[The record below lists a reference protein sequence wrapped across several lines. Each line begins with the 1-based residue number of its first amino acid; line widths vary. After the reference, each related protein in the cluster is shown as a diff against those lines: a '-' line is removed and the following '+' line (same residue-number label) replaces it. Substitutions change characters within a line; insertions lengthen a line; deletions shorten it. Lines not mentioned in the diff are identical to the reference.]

1 MEVVEQDIQNFQL
14 TVRDHSDYDFTDYSR
29 TSLQRRL
36 NRILLELDM
45 NMDQMIS
52 RMKTD
57 SEFTDQIMK
66 KITVHT
72 TELFR
77 DPQIWKL
84 IKNELLPSLDH
95 QDKIRIWHPGCSTGQ
110 EIYSM
115 MIVLDGLGMLEK
127 SEIYG
132 SDLHQEVID
141 SARQGRYKYR
151 FNQSYLENFDRVMLN
166 GEGTFNWNHRKHWKK
181 YFHID
186 ESGDTIQMKEFLRL
200 KPVYKKLD
208 LVKDSNLFLVNFD
221 LIVCRNVIIYFN
233 AELQNRVFE
242 LFHSNLKD
250 HGSLLLGV
258 HESIMGSYSKKFLRK
273 DPFYYKAKV

>member
-1 MEVVEQDIQNFQL
+1 MEVVGKDIQNFQQ
-14 TVRDHSDYDFTDYSR
+14 TVIAHSDYDFSDYSH

-45 NMDQMIS
+45 DMDQVIL
-52 RMKTD
+52 RMKND
-57 SEFTDQIMK
+57 GDFIDKILR

-77 DPQIWKL
+77 DPQIWMK
-84 IKNELLPSLDH
+84 IKNKLLPSLSH
-95 QDKIRIWHPGCSTGQ
+95 QDTIRIWHPGCSTGQ
-110 EIYSM
+110 EVYSM
-115 MIVLDGLGMLEK
+115 MMVLDDLELLEK
-127 SEIYG
+127 TEIYG
-132 SDLHQEVID
+132 SDLHEEVIET
-141 SARQGRYKYR
+141 ARQGRYKYR

-166 GEGTFNWNHRKHWKK
+166 GDGTFSWKQKKYWKK

-186 ESGDTIQMKEFLRL
+186 EASDTIQMKDFLRQ

-233 AELQNRVFE
+233 TELQNRVFE
-242 LFHSNLKD
+242 LFHKNLNE

-258 HESIMGSYSKKFLRK
+258 HESIMGSYSKKFIRK
-273 DPFYYKAKV
+273 DPFYYKALV

>member
-1 MEVVEQDIQNFQL
+1 MEVVEKDIQNFQA
-14 TVRDHSDYDFTDYSR
+14 TVRDYTDYDFSDYSP

-45 NMDQMIS
+45 NMDQVV
-52 RMKTD
+52 RKMKID
-57 SEFTDQIMK
+57 KEFADRIMR

-77 DPQIWKL
+77 DPHVWKK
-84 IKNELLPSLDH
+84 IKNELLPALSK
-95 QDKIRIWHPGCSTGQ
+95 QTIIRIWHPGCSTGQ
-110 EIYSM
+110 ELYSM
-115 MIVLDGLGMLEK
+115 MMVLDGLGLLER

-132 SDLHQEVID
+132 SDLHTEIID
-141 SARQGRYKYR
+141 IARQGRYKYR

-166 GEGTFNWNHRKHWKK
+166 GEGTISNHHRKYWKK

-186 ESGDTIQMKEFLRL
+186 EANDTIQMKEFLRE

-208 LVKDSNLFLVNFD
+208 LVKDANLFLVNFD

-233 AELQNRVFE
+233 AVLQNRVFE

-258 HESIMGSYSKKFLRK
+258 HESIMGTYSNKFKRK
-273 DPFYYKAKV
+273 DPFYHKA

>member
-1 MEVVEQDIQNFQL
+1 MEVVGKDIQSFQL
-14 TVRDHSDYDFTDYSR
+14 AVRDHSDFDFTDYSK

-36 NRILLELDM
+36 NRILLELEMDM
-45 NMDQMIS
+45 SQLIN
-52 RMKTD
+52 RMKEEP
-57 SEFTDQIMK
+57 EFLERIMS

-77 DPQIWKL
+77 DPTVWEQIK
-84 IKNELLPSLDH
+84 KQLLPSLS
-95 QDKIRIWHPGCSTGQ
+95 QLERIRIWHPGCSTGQ
-110 EIYSM
+110 EVYSM
-115 MIVLDGLGMLEK
+115 MMVLDGLGLLEK

-132 SDLHQEVID
+132 SDLHDEVLET
-141 SARQGRYKYR
+141 ARQGRYKYR

-166 GEGTFNWNHRKHWKK
+166 GQGNFSWDNKKQWKK

-186 ESGDTIQMKEFLRL
+186 ESRDTIQMKDFLRQ

-233 AELQNRVFE
+233 AELQNRVFD
-242 LFHSNLKD
+242 LFYSNLNEQ
-250 HGSLLLGV
+250 GALLLGV
-258 HESIMGSYSKKFLRK
+258 HESIMGVCAKKFVRK
-273 DPFYYKAKV
+273 DPFYFKAQK